1 MRISDWSSDVCSS
14 DLKDHGRQIAFGY
27 GYTLHVCDLL
37 PKSRGRIGL
46 KSRNPLD
53 DPLIDPAY
61 LSAPEDIETM
71 VWAVRIGRQ
80 ILSAPSIATFS
91 KRELVP
97 GSSIE
102 SEADVIADI
111 RTEEHTSELQSLMRL
126 SYAVFCLK
134 TKKNNTQ

>member
-14 DLKDHGRQIAFGY
+14 DLFLPTLLKDHGRQIAFGY

-111 RTEEHTSELQSLMRL
+111 RHRAETIYPPVGTCRTGRDPHSR
-126 SYAVFCLK
+126 
-134 TKKNNTQ
+134 

>member
-14 DLKDHGRQIAFGY
+14 DLFLPTLLKDHGRQIAFGY

-80 ILSAPSIATFS
+80 ILSADRKSP
-91 KRELVP
+91 RLN
-97 GSSIE
+97 SS
-102 SEADVIADI
+102 
-111 RTEEHTSELQSLMRL
+111 H
-126 SYAVFCLK
+126 
-134 TKKNNTQ
+134 

>member
-14 DLKDHGRQIAFGY
+14 DLFLPTLLKDHGRQIAFGY

-102 SEADVIADI
+102 SEADVIEDI
-111 RTEEHTSELQSLMRL
+111 RHRADTIYHPVEIGS
-126 SYAVFCLK
+126 A
-134 TKKNNTQ
+134 

>member
-1 MRISDWSSDVCSS
+1 
-14 DLKDHGRQIAFGY
+14 
-27 GYTLHVCDLL
+27 
-37 PKSRGRIGL
+37 
-46 KSRNPLD
+46 
-53 DPLIDPAY
+53 
-61 LSAPEDIETM
+61 M

-111 RTEEHTSELQSLMRL
+111 RHRAETIYHPVGTCRSEEHTSELQSLMSI
-126 SYAVFCLK
+126 SYAVFCLTKKKKK
-134 TKKNNTQ
+134 TKERLLSSLHRQEHN